1 VTGLADGTLSRTRL
15 LAYGVTG
22 LPLAALGLPLYVYLP
37 AFYAETVGVAAAAV
51 GIVLLAAR
59 LFDVLT
65 DPLVGWLS
73 DRWPDAA
80 WRRRGPM
87 LVGAPLLLVGIEQL
101 FRPGAETGAAGLLLW
116 TVVAYLGWTLI
127 SIPYLA
133 WGAELSDRYHERTR
147 VAAAREGFVIAG
159 TLAALAVPAL
169 AGVAAD
175 PAGTLAVM
183 AQWLWWG
190 LPLALLL
197 TLVRVPATPAPAVEQ
212 PSWRDGARLLAGN
225 RPLRRLLLA
234 YVVNGTAN
242 GLPATLF
249 VLFVAHVLQA
259 RDLTGPLLAL
269 YFVAGVAAL
278 PAWVWLARRIGK
290 RRAWTASLLLASLS
304 FVWVPLLGPDDAVL
318 FGVICV
324 LSGLCLGADLA
335 LPASIQADV
344 VGIDQAAGGGSR
356 AGLLFGLWGMATKL
370 ALALAVGIAFPLL
383 DLAGFD
389 AGGGNESGPLLAL
402 ALLYGGLPVVLKLL
416 VVPLLRGLDATV
428 PTHTYPAGEDHAT
441 TPAPLDPPA
450 DGRPGGRLQQHE
462 A

>member
-1 VTGLADGTLSRTRL
+1 MADGTLSRSRL

-37 AFYAETVGVAAAAV
+37 AFYAESVGVAAAAV
-51 GIVLLAAR
+51 GVVLLAAR

-65 DPLVGWLS
+65 DPLAGWLS

-87 LVGAPLLLVGIEQL
+87 LIGAPLLLIGIEQL
-101 FRPGAETGAAGLLLW
+101 FRPGAEAGAAHLLLW

-133 WGAELSDRYHERTR
+133 WGAELSSRYHERTQ
-147 VAAAREGFVIAG
+147 VAAAREGFVIVG
-159 TLAALAVPAL
+159 TLAALALPAL

-183 AQWLWWG
+183 AQWLWWA
-190 LPLALLL
+190 LPLALVL
-197 TLVRVPATPAPAVEQ
+197 TLARLPAAPAPAVAR
-212 PSWRDGARLLAGN
+212 PAWREGTRLLARN

-259 RDLTGPLLAL
+259 RELTGPLLAL

-278 PAWVWLARRIGK
+278 PAWVWLADRVGK
-290 RRAWTASLLLASLS
+290 HRAWMASLLLASLS
-304 FVWVPLLGPDDAVL
+304 FVWVPLLGPGDAVL
-318 FGVICV
+318 FGLLCV

-335 LPASIQADV
+335 LPASIQADL
-344 VGIDQAAGGGSR
+344 VGIDRAAGGGSR

-389 AGGGNESGPLLAL
+389 ARGNNGSGPLLVL
-402 ALLYGGLPVVLKLL
+402 ALLYGGLPVALKLL
-416 VVPLLRGLDATV
+416 VVPLLCGLDTTV
-428 PTHTYPAGEDHAT
+428 PTPTHPAGDDDASI
-441 TPAPLDPPA
+441 PAPVVPDPGHRPA
-450 DGRPGGRLQQHE
+450 GRLQQHE

>member
-1 VTGLADGTLSRTRL
+1 MTEAALGRGRL

-37 AFYAETVGVAAAAV
+37 AFYAEGVGLAAAV
-51 GIVLLAAR
+51 VGLALLGAR

-65 DPLVGWLS
+65 DPLAGWLS
-73 DRWPDAA
+73 DRWSSAT
-80 WRRRGPM
+80 WRRRGPI
-87 LVGAPLLLVGIEQL
+87 LLGAPLLLIGVEQL
-101 FRPGAETGAAGLLLW
+101 FRPDTGAGGAYLLGWAL
-116 TVVAYLGWTLI
+116 VAYLGWTLVA
-127 SIPYLA
+127 IPYSA
-133 WGAELSDRYHERTR
+133 WGAELSDRRHERTR
-147 VAAAREGFVIAG
+147 IAAAREGFVILG
-159 TLAALAVPAL
+159 TLAALAIPAV

-175 PAGTLAVM
+175 PAGTLAVI
-183 AQWLWWG
+183 AELLWWV
-190 LPLALLL
+190 LPAAVLL
-197 TLVRVPATPAPAVEQ
+197 TVALVPTGPVAAARRPP
-212 PSWRDGARLLAGN
+212 WREGLRLIARN

-249 VLFVAHVLQA
+249 VLFVAQVLEA

-269 YFVAGVAAL
+269 YFAAGILAL

-290 RRAWTASLLLASLS
+290 ARAWTASLLLACLS
-304 FVWVPLLGPDDAVL
+304 FVWVPLLGPGDAWA
-318 FGVICV
+318 FAAICV

-344 VGIDQAAGGGSR
+344 VALDREAGGGDR
-356 AGLLFGLWGMATKL
+356 AGLFFGLWGMATKL

-389 AGGGNESGPLLAL
+389 AGGPNDAGALLAL

-416 VVPLLRGLDATV
+416 VVPLLRRLDTPVAAPSTSGDLDALV
-428 PTHTYPAGEDHAT
+428 PKTLAAGAGGG
-441 TPAPLDPPA
+441 P
-450 DGRPGGRLQQHE
+450 RGRLRQHE
-462 A
+462 G